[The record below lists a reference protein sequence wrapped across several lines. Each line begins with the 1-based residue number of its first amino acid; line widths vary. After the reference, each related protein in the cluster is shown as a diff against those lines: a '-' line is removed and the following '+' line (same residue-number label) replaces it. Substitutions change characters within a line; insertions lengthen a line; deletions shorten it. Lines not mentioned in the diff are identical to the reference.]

1 MKATGKALLLALKFL
16 LTTSLITWV
25 AIQADWQSIAAMLAG
40 ADARMLAAAVVF
52 QVVSFVLMN
61 VRWWCLLGH
70 LASETRLLHTSGS
83 FYLGLFGNNFL
94 PTGMGGD
101 LLKILRMRSPSLS
114 GKSLLAASVMDRVV
128 GLAGVLMIGTA
139 ALYFFTPPMLQGTPR
154 SLLLVILVAIPI
166 GFLTFYS
173 TPAANL
179 LQYLETRFHAHRLI
193 IEILHTLRQLQAF
206 RHAGWRLVQ
215 ALVLTL
221 MLQSMVALCYAMLG
235 LALGSQ
241 VEISAY
247 FVMIPILFIA
257 TGLPVSIGG
266 LGIREGTFVTLMVA
280 SGMAQQTAIGV
291 SILYLAL
298 LLALTVP
305 GGLVLLNKRQAA

>member
-114 GKSLLAASVMDRVV
+114 GKSLLAASVMDRV
-128 GLAGVLMIGTA
+128 
-139 ALYFFTPPMLQGTPR
+139 
-154 SLLLVILVAIPI
+154 
-166 GFLTFYS
+166 
-173 TPAANL
+173 
-179 LQYLETRFHAHRLI
+179 
-193 IEILHTLRQLQAF
+193 
-206 RHAGWRLVQ
+206 
-215 ALVLTL
+215 
-221 MLQSMVALCYAMLG
+221 
-235 LALGSQ
+235 
-241 VEISAY
+241 
-247 FVMIPILFIA
+247 
-257 TGLPVSIGG
+257 
-266 LGIREGTFVTLMVA
+266 
-280 SGMAQQTAIGV
+280 
-291 SILYLAL
+291 
-298 LLALTVP
+298 
-305 GGLVLLNKRQAA
+305 K